1 MNFLMSFADFFAK
14 GGPLMWPILLCSVL
28 ALAIVLFKTLEYTT
42 ALHTLGKI
50 KQGDSIPLP
59 WFLAPICERLGTADE
74 ETLSL
79 TANRQV
85 RKLERGLGVL
95 ELITTIAPILG
106 LTGTVTGMISTF
118 QAIGEHGSRVDPSVL
133 AGGIWEA
140 LITTAADYW
149 SPFPRMSPIIS
160 LRTVCLNLSRLFK
173 KSLTFAAL
181 PSVGYPMDI
190 KRRKRARN
198 SMSITPLVDVVF
210 LLLLFF
216 ALTLHFLLRGHL
228 RRTADIFI
236 GKTTIGN
243 GDYPDSNPGRVIRL
257 NGKDVPSQSLETE
270 LASLRKIDEKQAV
283 QVRADQ
289 EVEVGKLVA
298 IINAI
303 RNAGFQ
309 HFDLM
314 TQQVN
319 RK

>member
-50 KQGDSIPLP
+50 KQGDSSPLP
-59 WFLAPICERLGTADE
+59 WFLAPICERLATADE

-140 LITTAADYW
+140 LITTAAG
-149 SPFPRMSPIIS
+149 
-160 LRTVCLNLSRLFK
+160 LLV
-173 KSLTFAAL
+173 AL
-181 PSVGYPMDI
+181 PAHVAYHFLENRLSELIQTVQEI
-190 KRRKRARN
+190 
-198 SMSITPLVDVVF
+198 VDV
-210 LLLLFF
+210 
-216 ALTLHFLLRGHL
+216 
-228 RRTADIFI
+228 RRIAFCGISHE
-236 GKTTIGN
+236 N
-243 GDYPDSNPGRVIRL
+243 
-257 NGKDVPSQSLETE
+257 
-270 LASLRKIDEKQAV
+270 
-283 QVRADQ
+283 
-289 EVEVGKLVA
+289 
-298 IINAI
+298 
-303 RNAGFQ
+303 
-309 HFDLM
+309 
-314 TQQVN
+314 
-319 RK
+319 

>member
-118 QAIGEHGSRVDPSVL
+118 QAIGEHGSRWILPCSP
-133 AGGIWEA
+133 GYMGS
-140 LITTAADYW
+140 LITTAAG
-149 SPFPRMSPIIS
+149 
-160 LRTVCLNLSRLFK
+160 LLV
-173 KSLTFAAL
+173 AL
-181 PSVGYPMDI
+181 PAHVAYHFLENRLSELIQTVQEI
-190 KRRKRARN
+190 
-198 SMSITPLVDVVF
+198 VDVRRIAF
-210 LLLLFF
+210 CGIS
-216 ALTLHFLLRGHL
+216 HGH
-228 RRTADIFI
+228 
-236 GKTTIGN
+236 
-243 GDYPDSNPGRVIRL
+243 
-257 NGKDVPSQSLETE
+257 
-270 LASLRKIDEKQAV
+270 
-283 QVRADQ
+283 
-289 EVEVGKLVA
+289 
-298 IINAI
+298 
-303 RNAGFQ
+303 
-309 HFDLM
+309 
-314 TQQVN
+314 
-319 RK
+319 

>member
-59 WFLAPICERLGTADE
+59 WFLAPVCERLGTADE

-140 LITTAADYW
+140 LITTAAG
-149 SPFPRMSPIIS
+149 
-160 LRTVCLNLSRLFK
+160 LLV
-173 KSLTFAAL
+173 AL
-181 PSVGYPMDI
+181 P
-190 KRRKRARN
+190 AC
-198 SMSITPLVDVVF
+198 
-210 LLLLFF
+210 
-216 ALTLHFLLRGHL
+216 
-228 RRTADIFI
+228 
-236 GKTTIGN
+236 
-243 GDYPDSNPGRVIRL
+243 RL
-257 NGKDVPSQSLETE
+257 SFP
-270 LASLRKIDEKQAV
+270 
-283 QVRADQ
+283 
-289 EVEVGKLVA
+289 
-298 IINAI
+298 
-303 RNAGFQ
+303 
-309 HFDLM
+309 
-314 TQQVN
+314 
-319 RK
+319 